1 MKFRSYETGVLCAVA
16 FLLIGSAAFAQTTT
30 ASKPASQTSSAGAVS
45 GRKSGSVIIVDREA
59 SSGTATQA
67 SSVTTAREASSGM
80 ATGRREASTGQ
91 ASGRQDQFP
100 KASGAIADE
109 NGNMQA
115 APNAKN
121 SAHATESLATQSG
134 SDQKHKAGMSGAQSN
149 PLYQSSGTSGTN
161 PLYEPKDRSTVKTG
175 GSGTPAPVQ
184 YKDGEDGTTR
194 TRPGSNKV
202 NK

>member
-16 FLLIGSAAFAQTTT
+16 FLLIGSAAFAQTTN
-30 ASKPASQTSSAGAVS
+30 ASKPTSQPSSAGAAS
-45 GRKSGSVIIVDREA
+45 GRKSGSVIVVD
-59 SSGTATQA
+59 
-67 SSVTTAREASSGM
+67 REASSGM

-109 NGNMQA
+109 NGNAQA

-121 SAHATESLATQSG
+121 SGHASESLAPQSG
-134 SDQKHKAGMSGAQSN
+134 SDQKQKAGMSGVQSN
-149 PLYQSSGTSGTN
+149 PLYQPNGTSGTN
-161 PLYEPKDRSTVKTG
+161 PLFEPKDKSTVKTS
-175 GSGTPAPVQ
+175 GSTTPAPQQ

-194 TRPGSNKV
+194 TRPGNNKPGA